1 MAASEWTLVVVVVSV
16 VVAVASGVHWIVL
29 DFVIDRVGCAG
40 GSSPDGASPE
50 TLAAP
55 PG

>member
-29 DFVIDRVGCAG
+29 DFVIDRVGR
-40 GSSPDGASPE
+40 
-50 TLAAP
+50 AP